1 VNAGRTDHNPFRQG
15 PFPRPMRPRVTRS
28 EVRRAV
34 YAIAA
39 VLAAEVVGTI
49 GFRVIEGVAWINAF
63 YFESM
68 LATGQGPPFTLNTD
82 AGKIFASIMGF
93 VSVGSVLSA
102 VIFVVGPIAIRLWHE
117 GMQAAE
123 AEARRIEQAVA
134 RGAHR
139 IEEELGGRGPADDRR
154 PPTPPS

>member
-1 VNAGRTDHNPFRQG
+1 MRQ
-15 PFPRPMRPRVTRS
+15 RVTKS

-34 YAIAA
+34 YAVFA
-39 VLAAEVVGTI
+39 VLAAEIVGTI
-49 GFRVIEGVAWINAF
+49 GFHVIEGVGWIDAF

-68 LATGQGPPFTLNTD
+68 LATGQGPPFTLYTN

-117 GMQAAE
+117 GLLAAE
-123 AEARRIEQAVA
+123 TEARKIGRAALRDA
-134 RGAHR
+134 RGLEQR
-139 IEEELGGRGPADDRR
+139 ISAER
-154 PPTPPS
+154 PPEERPPFAPPP